1 MADILKVLVV
11 NKHNFKISRDS
22 TSGTSESGPV
32 RRVRT
37 FVNHFLNL
45 FSTF

>member
-22 TSGTSESGPV
+22 TSGILESGPV
-32 RRVRT
+32 RRVGT
-37 FVNHFLNL
+37 FINHFLNL
-45 FSTF
+45 FLTF